1 MDEQGKAGGT
11 DRRILDRISAMVDEE
26 RKLRAA
32 LSEGRIDQSTEQRE
46 LKDLEE
52 QLDQCW
58 DLLRQRRAR
67 TDAGEDP
74 NQAGVRSVEEIER
87 YES

>member
-1 MDEQGKAGGT
+1 MDEQGKGGAT
-11 DRRILDRISAMVDEE
+11 DRRILDRISAMVDAE

-67 TDAGEDP
+67 TDAGDDP
-74 NQAGVRSVEEIER
+74 NQVGVRSVEEIER